1 MDVNGKPNGAAE
13 SQDTLCYSPWQSTDL
28 WRYVS
33 TASSF
38 ISEKNILSKTYFS
51 NNAVKPLCPPK
62 AEPI

>member
-13 SQDTLCYSPWQSTDL
+13 GQDTLCYSPWQSTDL

-51 NNAVKPLCPPK
+51 NNAVKPLRPLK
-62 AEPI
+62 AQPI